1 MDYEVKYMLYNI
13 YLKIMFTSDVMSVQ
27 TLIILYILYDMIN
40 IHQLN
45 KLSNTLSYYFNFKGG
60 RR

>member
-1 MDYEVKYMLYNI
+1 MKYRLYNI
-13 YLKIMFTSDVMSVQ
+13 YVKIMFTSDVMSVQ
-27 TLIILYILYDMIN
+27 TVIILCILYDMIN

-45 KLSNTLSYYFNFKGG
+45 KLCNTLSYYFNFKGG

>member
-1 MDYEVKYMLYNI
+1 MKYRLYNI
-13 YLKIMFTSDVMSVQ
+13 YVKIMFTSYVMSVQ
-27 TLIILYILYDMIN
+27 TVIILCILYDMIN

-45 KLSNTLSYYFNFKGG
+45 KLCNTLSYYFNFKGG